1 MTAIPLVETATRRHL
16 FSPNRH
22 SARRDATTGNN
33 AIAHSAAPAQRR
45 DIHRKYCPVLVKQRS
60 ASGNGQSTYKTPAPA
75 AAATNAI
82 RRTAA
87 GLGTVIAFVRGCS
100 TLNP

>member
-1 MTAIPLVETATRRHL
+1 MTAIALVETATRRHL

-45 DIHRKYCPVLVKQRS
+45 DIHRKYGPVVVNPRS
-60 ASGNGQSTYKTPAPA
+60 VSGNGQSTYKTPTPA
-75 AAATNAI
+75 AAATSAI
-82 RRTAA
+82 RRTTA
-87 GLGTVIAFVRGCS
+87 GLGTAIAFGWSRR
-100 TLNP
+100 